1 MLDISREKMYEL
13 MPRMQHWFMRI
24 IEKVHNL
31 HYFNGRVPCFVRFFH
46 MDTSNIY
53 YVMIDNGRLV
63 KHDEDMKILDQI
75 NDHNTYKMISN

>member
-1 MLDISREKMYEL
+1 MLDISTEKMYEL
-13 MPRMQHWFMRI
+13 MPRI

-31 HYFNGRVPCFVRFFH
+31 HHFNGRVPCFVRFFH
-46 MDTSNIY
+46 MDASNIY
-53 YVMIDNGRLV
+53 HVMIDNGSLV